1 MLLKDV
7 ESSGA
12 LQSTDNNLDEDEAQN
27 FAAVWSHI
35 LGYGSVIGLVVN
47 IRSHSLD
54 LSTPFP
60 GWQRRE
66 LGSSKTVDLG
76 VGPDSL
82 VVGL

>member
-12 LQSTDNNLDEDEAQN
+12 LQSTDNDLDEDKAQN

-35 LGYGSVIGLVVN
+35 LGHGSVIGLVVN

-60 GWQRRE
+60 GWQRE

-76 VGPDSL
+76 VEPDSL